1 MDKVVNGSEELQ
13 QLIFE
18 QELFTINQKL
28 EKCKQKQRLLKKMLK
43 KPYLFRLRYYS
54 QMNKQSK
61 FLVFYTLICFILAVG
76 LTILNK
82 QWNILYLLTGIFI
95 TIILFDIR
103 TSNLKAE
110 SQVLQE
116 EIKGL
121 VDSYSIYQ
129 MLLNGGM
136 NYTKEEKEYVDELKE
151 LKLKQLVEG
160 VDNVEN
166 EFKE

>member
-1 MDKVVNGSEELQ
+1 MNGSEELQ